1 VGTPFQLL
9 TTELEA
15 IMRKLAIAAIT
26 SLCALTIVGCSGSTS
41 IGASSD
47 ATQGTGNESSAAA
60 TAAPSEP
67 VTINTSPDKYT
78 WYIKNYVG
86 MNAAAVGYTALN
98 GSRRDSYGG
107 GTVRVV
113 LVSPDGTYIDPED
126 EDLLKGYYV
135 VAQSY
140 PPNTELKYTFE
151 TDSKGNEYDN
161 LTSWQNI
168 DEVVL
173 SVNSVGDKSGTAIDM
188 TAIQASPD
196 KYNFYVR
203 DYVGRNL
210 AECGYISLANKL
222 TDAYGSAYITFD
234 ITADDGAYIELP
246 DSSDENADK
255 EDVNFLSQYVV
266 TAQSVAPNTQV
277 TATYLTD
284 SNGNEYS
291 NLIDTQSVESIA
303 LTVTKIPE

>member
-1 VGTPFQLL
+1 
-9 TTELEA
+9 
-15 IMRKLAIAAIT
+15 M
-26 SLCALTIVGCSGSTS
+26 
-41 IGASSD
+41 
-47 ATQGTGNESSAAA
+47 
-60 TAAPSEP
+60 
-67 VTINTSPDKYT
+67 
-78 WYIKNYVG
+78 
-86 MNAAAVGYTALN
+86 
-98 GSRRDSYGG
+98 
-107 GTVRVV
+107 
-113 LVSPDGTYIDPED
+113 
-126 EDLLKGYYV
+126 
-135 VAQSY
+135 AQIY

-151 TDSKGNEYDN
+151 TDSNGNEYDN

-173 SVNSVGDKSGTAIDM
+173 SVNKVGDKSGTAIDM
-188 TAIQASPD
+188 TAIQTSPD

-246 DSSDENADK
+246 DSSDENAAK
-255 EDVNFLSQYVV
+255 EDANLLSQYVV

-303 LTVTKIPE
+303 LTVTKIAE

>member
-1 VGTPFQLL
+1 
-9 TTELEA
+9 
-15 IMRKLAIAAIT
+15 M
-26 SLCALTIVGCSGSTS
+26 TIVGCSGSTS

-67 VTINTSPDKYT
+67 VTINT
-78 WYIKNYVG
+78 
-86 MNAAAVGYTALN
+86 
-98 GSRRDSYGG
+98 
-107 GTVRVV
+107 
-113 LVSPDGTYIDPED
+113 
-126 EDLLKGYYV
+126 
-135 VAQSY
+135 
-140 PPNTELKYTFE
+140 
-151 TDSKGNEYDN
+151 
-161 LTSWQNI
+161 
-168 DEVVL
+168 
-173 SVNSVGDKSGTAIDM
+173 
-188 TAIQASPD
+188 SPD